1 MKKILRKIMAVASMA
16 AVLGGFVSCGG
27 GEDPDYVEPV
37 DSIWEGAEIIENL
50 ADIATC
56 WGQEINVKKD
66 IAARLQVGSK
76 VIFEIDINGEY
87 AKFMVASGW
96 ADCNVEEYYN
106 QKGTKLAVTE
116 NADNPGVY
124 ETVGGA
130 AEKGIYYFIVTEDSL
145 KILKNGFGI
154 RGNFILKKIGITNLG
169 EPAADPDDDI
179 ELTEPKAK
187 EGYFTFWAQSSGAAE
202 GSVKLVLNYEEKTLN
217 KSVTLSNVDIEY
229 IINDGDARHY
239 TEDITLPKNPCE
251 GTTDYQAQVPL
262 FADYKVTKNDA
273 IYIKI
278 TANVDDENAVSIIQ
292 GNLIDTDPSV
302 NYWKEMC
309 IEGQQKQILTGITYA
324 ESSDPATD
332 PDPAPDS
339 EPDPEPAVTEK
350 TVGTCTPYEITVNKE
365 VADASKVVLVLQ
377 ADSPDTKEGLTINIK
392 DFEFTVKVG
401 EGEESVISKDSVS
414 LTPNIYGDSYDS
426 GKAAKTDVKIVLNLT
441 GALAAGT
448 KIVLQAKKA
457 TVSGAEPTAII
468 FAVQETA
475 TYSMIAADSEI
486 YKPFFTEIQ

>member
-1 MKKILRKIMAVASMA
+1 MKKILRKIMAVASMT

-37 DSIWEGAEIIENL
+37 DSIWEGATILEDL
-50 ADIATC
+50 ADIKTD

-116 NADNPGVY
+116 NANNPGVY
-124 ETVGGA
+124 ETVDGA
-130 AEKGIYYFIVTEDSL
+130 AEKGIYYFIVTEESL
-145 KILKNGFGI
+145 DILKNGFGI
-154 RGNFILKKIGITNLG
+154 RGHFILKKIGITNLG

-179 ELTEPKAK
+179 ELTEPEAK

-202 GSVKLVLNYEEKTLN
+202 GSVMLVLNYEKTTLN

-229 IINDGDARHY
+229 IINDGEVKYY
-239 TEDITLPKNPCE
+239 TEDITLPKNE
-251 GTTDYQAQVPL
+251 YGDDYQAKVPL

-309 IEGQQKQILTGITYA
+309 IEGQRKQILTGITYA

-332 PDPAPDS
+332 PDP

-377 ADSPDTKEGLTINIK
+377 ADSPDTEKGLTINIK

-414 LTPNIYGDSYDS
+414 LTPNIYGDLYDS

-441 GALAAGT
+441 EALAAGT

-486 YKPFFTEIQ
+486 YKPFFSNKQ

>member
-37 DSIWEGAEIIENL
+37 DSIWEGATILEDL
-50 ADIATC
+50 ADIATS
-56 WGQEINVKKD
+56 WDEKINIAKD
-66 IAARLQVGSK
+66 VAGRLQVGSK

-124 ETVGGA
+124 ETVDGA
-130 AEKGIYYFIVTEDSL
+130 AEKGIYYFTVTEDSL
-145 KILKNGFGI
+145 DILKNGFGI

-169 EPAADPDDDI
+169 DPVADPDDDI
-179 ELTEPKAK
+179 ELTEPEAK
-187 EGYFTFWAQSSGAAE
+187 NGYFTFWAQSSGAAE
-202 GSVKLVLNYEEKTLN
+202 GSVMLVLNYESETLN

-229 IINDGDARHY
+229 IVNDGEAKHY
-239 TEDITLPKNPCE
+239 TENITLPKNTY
-251 GTTDYQAQVPL
+251 GTDYQAKVPL

-278 TANVDDENAVSIIQ
+278 TANVDDENAVNIIQ
-292 GNLIDTDPSV
+292 GNLIDTDSSV

-324 ESSDPATD
+324 ESSDPAED
-332 PDPAPDS
+332 PD
-339 EPDPEPAVTEK
+339 PAVTEK
-350 TVGTCTPYEITVNKE
+350 TVGICTPYEITVNKE
-365 VADASKVVLVLQ
+365 VEDASKVVLVLQ
-377 ADSPDTKEGLTINIK
+377 ADSPDTDEGLTINIK

-401 EGEESVISKDSVS
+401 DGDESVISKDSIS
-414 LTPNIYGDSYDS
+414 LVPNIYGEKYDS
-426 GKAAKTDVKIVLNLT
+426 GNAAKTDVKIELNLT
-441 GALAAGT
+441 GSLAADT

-486 YKPFFTEIQ
+486 YKTFFTEIQ